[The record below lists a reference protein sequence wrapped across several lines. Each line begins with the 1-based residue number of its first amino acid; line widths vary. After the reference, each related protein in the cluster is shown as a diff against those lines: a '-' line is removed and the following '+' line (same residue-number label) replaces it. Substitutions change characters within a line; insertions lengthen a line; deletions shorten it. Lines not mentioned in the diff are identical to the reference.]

1 MLSQSLSAIAQ
12 EVSGRISGVAGG
24 GHSRVKSDPSQEAHI
39 IFTPFT
45 ERNSTAHHRHSLPS
59 YTQ

>member
-24 GHSRVKSDPSQEAHI
+24 GHSRVKSDPSQEAQI
-39 IFTPFT
+39 IFTPYT
-45 ERNSTAHHRHSLPS
+45 QRNSTAHH
-59 YTQ
+59 